1 MKSIVLNVVKKYGV
15 ETGKEFP
22 YSRVGL
28 ILTDK
33 YLICPIIG
41 TTLIGGM
48 NYDRNEAQWYNEL
61 LNDLLC

>member
-1 MKSIVLNVVKKYGV
+1 MGWRL
-15 ETGKEFP
+15 GKEFP

-33 YLICPIIG
+33 YLIYPLIG

-48 NYDRNEAQWYNEL
+48 NYEKGDNE
-61 LNDLLC
+61 